1 MVMDIFKLK
10 INADQRWVKKT
21 TPKLKIYKNI
31 KFSLAPRC
39 AKLSLIKKLINI
51 PTHAFNNSCL
61 IANINIC
68 KYITNLVDL

>member
-31 KFSLAPRC
+31 KFSLAPHYT
-39 AKLSLIKKLINI
+39 KLSPIKKLIHS
-51 PTHAFNNSCL
+51 PTRAFNNSCL

-68 KYITNLVDL
+68 KYIANLVDL